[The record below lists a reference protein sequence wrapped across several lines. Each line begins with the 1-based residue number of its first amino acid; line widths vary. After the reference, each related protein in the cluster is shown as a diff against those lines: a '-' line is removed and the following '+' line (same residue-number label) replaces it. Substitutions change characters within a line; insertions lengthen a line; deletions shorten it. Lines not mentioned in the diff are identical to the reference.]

1 MKGNRAYRARSV
13 KKVNWK
19 EVVGGRG
26 RQAVCVGVDIGKRAI
41 LGVVRWQ
48 NGRFERPWLVKNPEE
63 IGEFIALL
71 VEMGRGRGLRVAMEP
86 TGTYGDAL
94 RQALCDAGMRV
105 ERVSPK
111 VAHDYAEVF
120 DGVPSQL
127 DGKDAG
133 VVAEL
138 SALGKSREWKYEEP
152 SRVDQEM
159 AYWVDWMDAQRRQ
172 AAMWQGRLE
181 GLLARHWPE
190 ATRWLGLS
198 SLTLMS
204 ILQHYGGPKGL
215 ADDRQGGVR
224 VASWGRHYLS
234 AEKIQGLLASARQ
247 TVGVRQGEI
256 DLRRMRQ
263 YAAQALAARREVAQ
277 SKRRLA
283 ELARGNAVI
292 QAQARVV
299 GVATACVLWV
309 YLGDPRD
316 YFCATAYRKAM
327 GLNLT
332 EYSSGDYQGRLRISK
347 RGASCVR
354 RWLYFAALRWVQQG
368 VARRWYLRK
377 RARDGEGAKR
387 AVIGVM
393 RKLAKGLHRVG
404 TTGEPFHPGRL
415 FAGRLRQGRQAVRRS
430 PARSKG

>member
-1 MKGNRAYRARSV
+1 
-13 KKVNWK
+13 
-19 EVVGGRG
+19 
-26 RQAVCVGVDIGKRAI
+26 
-41 LGVVRWQ
+41 VVRWED
-48 NGRFERPWLVKNPEE
+48 GGFERPWLVKNPEE
-63 IGEFIALL
+63 IADFIRLL
-71 VEMGRGRGLRVAMEP
+71 AEIGRGRELRVAMEP

-94 RQALCDAGMRV
+94 RQALFDAGIRV

-120 DGVPSQL
+120 DGVPSQF

-152 SRVDQEM
+152 SRVEQEM

-172 AAMWQGRLE
+172 ASMWQGRLE
-181 GLLARHWPE
+181 ALLARHWPE
-190 ATRWLGLS
+190 ATRWLKLS
-198 SLTLMS
+198 SLTLMR
-204 ILQHYGGPKGL
+204 ILQHYGGPKEL
-215 ADDRQGGVR
+215 ADDREAAVR
-224 VASWGRHYLS
+224 VASWGRHYLF
-234 AEKIQGLLASARQ
+234 AEKIHGLLTSAQQ

-263 YAAQALAARREVAQ
+263 YAAQVLAARGEMGRG
-277 SKRRLA
+277 KRRLA
-283 ELARGNAVI
+283 ELARGNSII

-332 EYSSGDYQGRLRISK
+332 EYSSGEYQGRLRISK
-347 RGASCVR
+347 RGASAVR
-354 RWLYFAALRWVQQG
+354 RWMYFAALRWVRQG
-368 VARRWYLRK
+368 PVRRWYLRK
-377 RARDGEGAKR
+377 RARDGEEAKR
-387 AVIGVM
+387 AIIGVM

-404 TTGEPFHPGRL
+404 TSGEPFHPGQL
-415 FAGRLRQGRQAVRRS
+415 FAGRLSQGRKRARRS
-430 PARSKG
+430 PVGSKG

>member
-1 MKGNRAYRARSV
+1 
-13 KKVNWK
+13 
-19 EVVGGRG
+19 VGT
-26 RQAVCVGVDIGKRAI
+26 DIGKRAI
-41 LGVVRWQ
+41 VAVVRWED
-48 NGRFERPWLVKNPEE
+48 GGFERPWLVKNPEE
-63 IGEFIALL
+63 IGELIGLL
-71 VEMGRGRGLRVAMEP
+71 GEMGRGRELRVAMEP

-94 RQALCDAGMRV
+94 RQGLFDAGICV

-120 DGVPSQL
+120 DGVPSQF

-152 SRVDQEM
+152 SNVDQEM

-172 AAMWQGRLE
+172 ASMWQGRLE
-181 GLLARHWPE
+181 GLLARHW
-190 ATRWLGLS
+190 LK
-198 SLTLMS
+198 LMR
-204 ILQHYGGPKGL
+204 ILQHHGGPKGL
-215 ADDRQGGVR
+215 AGDRQAAVR

-234 AEKIQGLLASARQ
+234 GEKVRGLLASAQQ

-263 YAAQALAARREVAQ
+263 YAAQVLAARREVAQ
-277 SKRRLA
+277 GKRRLA

-309 YLGDPRD
+309 CLGDPRD

-332 EYSSGDYQGRLRISK
+332 EYSSGEYQGRLRISK
-347 RGASCVR
+347 RGASSVR
-354 RWLYFAALRWVQQG
+354 RWMYFAALRWIRHG
-368 VARRWYLRK
+368 PAKRWYLRK
-377 RARDGEGAKR
+377 RARDGQEAKR

-404 TTGEPFHPGRL
+404 TTGEPFHPGQL
-415 FAGRLRQGRQAVRRS
+415 FAGRLPQRRKAARRS
-430 PARSKG
+430 PAGSKG